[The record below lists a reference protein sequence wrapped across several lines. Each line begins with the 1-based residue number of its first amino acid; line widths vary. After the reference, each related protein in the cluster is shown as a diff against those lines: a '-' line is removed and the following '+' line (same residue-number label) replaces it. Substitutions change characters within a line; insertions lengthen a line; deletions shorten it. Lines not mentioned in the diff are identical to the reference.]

1 MEYLGWILYKI
12 RRKCWTMTD
21 SKKPSLAQ
29 DTTNHL
35 TAGREVG
42 AKKKTS
48 ALDQSEAKRKSA
60 KRGEQSLPDVT
71 RFGDWEKNGRC
82 IDF

>member
-1 MEYLGWILYKI
+1 MEFLGWVLYKI

-29 DTTNHL
+29 DSTNHL
-35 TAGREVG
+35 TAEREVG

-48 ALDQSEAKRKSA
+48 ALNQSKAKRKSA
-60 KRGEQSLPDVT
+60 KRGKQSLPDVT